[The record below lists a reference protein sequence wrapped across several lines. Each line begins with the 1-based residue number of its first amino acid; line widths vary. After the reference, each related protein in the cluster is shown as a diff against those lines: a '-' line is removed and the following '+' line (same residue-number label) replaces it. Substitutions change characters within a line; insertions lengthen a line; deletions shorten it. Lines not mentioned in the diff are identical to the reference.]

1 MQRSGNHYHICAPFF
16 EQKTLNKM
24 NDELNYCLIQYVNKT
39 DLNKFFDEK
48 IKVILNKKIH
58 YCNKLNFTVGL
69 VL

>member
-1 MQRSGNHYHICAPFF
+1 
-16 EQKTLNKM
+16 M
-24 NDELNYCLIQYVNKT
+24 NDELNYCLIQDINKT

-48 IKVILNKKIH
+48 IKVILNKTIH